1 MRETFRQSG
10 SFIFCF
16 YFLQRCR
23 LGNAWLSA
31 IRWYLWNPPTLRAW
45 KIATAK
51 IRSSTDRK
59 NITIL
64 LLLIYIYIYIYY
76 CFCSVQKINILC
88 DTFKFPNMRSNFVLI
103 SQHKRTHEQPER
115 TQLWLKT
122 LQPLRASGFLL
133 WTSFL
138 FKTVCGTPFLVS
150 LLKHRVTSPANTR
163 VLVPWKPR
171 SYSFAALM
179 CS

>member
-16 YFLQRCR
+16 YFVQRCR

-64 LLLIYIYIYIYY
+64 LLLIYIYIYY

-103 SQHKRTHEQPER
+103 SQHKRTHEQPEQ
-115 TQLWLKT
+115 TQFWLKKHCSH
-122 LQPLRASGFLL
+122 LGFPASYYELP
-133 WTSFL
+133 SFSRPSAVRL
-138 FKTVCGTPFLVS
+138 FCY
-150 LLKHRVTSPANTR
+150 H
-163 VLVPWKPR
+163 
-171 SYSFAALM
+171 Y
-179 CS
+179 